1 MKFIITLIL
10 SFVLIAGNSID
21 YYSGPYTVNVTAEET
36 KNAVLNIPIIDDN
49 KLEMDE
55 NFSVIIT
62 STSQPEKV
70 FISSGRSQ
78 AVVFIVNDDIQ
89 GKMLSVCF

>member
-1 MKFIITLIL
+1 MT
-10 SFVLIAGNSID
+10 
-21 YYSGPYTVNVTAEET
+21 VTAEET

-62 STSQPEKV
+62 STSLPEKV

-78 AVVFIVNDDIQ
+78 AVVFIVNDDMQ
-89 GKMLSVCF
+89 GKILAKYLLLKIIALIKQP